1 MVAKAAENLD
11 PSVITAYLYDVSRL
25 FSKFY
30 QQCSIMNC
38 EDEKTKGARLFL
50 AECTLT
56 VLKKAMGLVLVPFL
70 EKM

>member
-1 MVAKAAENLD
+1 MA
-11 PSVITAYLYDVSRL
+11 SYLYDVAKL

-30 QQCSIMNC
+30 QTCPIVTA
-38 EDEKTKGARLFL
+38 DTKALASVRLFL

-56 VLKKAMGLVLVPFL
+56 VMRNAMFLVLVPFL